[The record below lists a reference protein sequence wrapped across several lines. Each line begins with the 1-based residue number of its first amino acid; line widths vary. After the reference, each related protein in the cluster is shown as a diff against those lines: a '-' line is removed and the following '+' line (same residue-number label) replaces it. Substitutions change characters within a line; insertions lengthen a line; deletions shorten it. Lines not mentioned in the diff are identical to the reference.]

1 MAGDIFGISVSALNA
16 AQTGL
21 ATTEHNIA
29 NANTTGYS
37 RQVAVASARPAQN
50 TGSGYIGQGVD
61 ITSIKRVYDDFLSS
75 QVISEQGQAAHLSSY
90 YNQIQQINN
99 MLADPNAGLSPAL
112 QDFFSAVNG
121 VSNAPESAATRQTM
135 LSSAQSLATRFQ
147 TMNQRLTDINDSIN
161 GQISV
166 SVTSI
171 NSYAQ
176 QIATLN
182 HNVVVAQA
190 ASGGRPPNDLLDQRD
205 QLISQLNQE
214 IKATIVKQSDG
225 SLNVSIG
232 TGQMLVVGEQAYSL
246 QAVQSLSD
254 PTKLEVAAGAAG
266 GTIIRLQQST
276 FQGGSL
282 GGLMTF
288 RSQSLDA
295 AQNSLGLV
303 AMGMAGT
310 FNQQHQLG
318 QDLYGALGSNF
329 FVQPVPVVSKYTNA
343 TGTAVIGASVS
354 SYTALTGSDY
364 SLTFNGAAGYTLTR
378 LSDNTATSYAALPQT
393 VDGLTISVASGVPN
407 AGDSFL
413 IRPTVNGAANIAVA
427 LTDPSRIA
435 AAAPMRTNTALTNGG
450 TGKISLGTVNAPP
463 PVTVDPA
470 HPLTDLNL
478 KQLVTITFTSP
489 TTFDVTGTGAGLPA
503 VGVPYTDGNNIT
515 YNGWTVQISG
525 TPTVNDTFTVGSNTN
540 APTDNRNALLLAGL
554 QNQKTLTG
562 GTVSYQGAYSQLVS
576 QVGSK
581 TRELKVSST
590 AQDTMVAQT
599 IQAQQAVSGV
609 NLDEEAANLLRY
621 QRAYQAAGKA
631 MQIANTLFETLLSLG
646 N

>member
-1 MAGDIFGISVSALNA
+1 MAGDIFGISISALNA

-37 RQVAVASARPAQN
+37 RQVAVAAARPAQN

-61 ITSIKRVYDDFLSS
+61 VSSIKRVYDDFLTN
-75 QVISEQGQAAHLSSY
+75 QVISEQGQAAHLNSY
-90 YNQIQQINN
+90 YSQIQQINN

-112 QDFFSAVNG
+112 QDFFSAVNS
-121 VSNAPESAATRQTM
+121 VSNSPEAASTRQTL
-135 LSSAQSLATRFQ
+135 LSSGQSLANRFQ
-147 TMNQRLTDINDSIN
+147 SMNQRMVDINESIN
-161 GQISV
+161 GQISA

-171 NSYAQ
+171 NSFAQ

-182 HNVVVAQA
+182 RNVAVAQA
-190 ASGGRPPNDLLDQRD
+190 AAGGKPPNDLLDQRD
-205 QLISQLNQE
+205 QLIAQLNQE
-214 IKATIVKQSDG
+214 IKATVVKQGDG

-232 TGQMLVVGEQAYSL
+232 TGQLLVVGEQAYTL

-266 GTIIRLQQST
+266 GTVIRLQQST

-282 GGLMTF
+282 GGLITF

-295 AQNSLGLV
+295 AQNALGLV
-303 AMGMAGT
+303 AMGLAGT

-318 QDLYGALGSNF
+318 QDIYGALGGNF
-329 FVQPVPVVSKYTNA
+329 FVQPVPTVSKYTNA

-354 SYTALTGSDY
+354 SYAALNGSDY
-364 SLTFNGAAGYTLTR
+364 SLTFNGVAGYTLTR
-378 LSDNTATSYAALPQT
+378 LSDNTATNYAVLPQT
-393 VDGLTISVASGVPN
+393 VDGLTISLASGAPN

-427 LTDPSRIA
+427 ITDTSRIA
-435 AAAPMRTNTALTNGG
+435 AAAPIRTNATLTNGG

-478 KQLVTITFTSP
+478 QQAVTITFTSP
-489 TTFDVTGTGAGLPA
+489 TTYDVTGTGVGLPA
-503 VGVPYTDGNNIT
+503 VGVAYTAGSDIT

-525 TPTVNDTFTVGSNTN
+525 IPAANDTFTVGPNNN
-540 APTDNRNALLLAGL
+540 APTDNRNALLLASL
-554 QNQKTLTG
+554 QNQKTLSG
-562 GTVSYQGAYSQLVS
+562 GTVNYQGSYSQLVS
-576 QVGSK
+576 QVGNK
-581 TRELKVSST
+581 TRELQVASA

-599 IQAQQAVSGV
+599 IQAQQAISGV

-631 MQIANTLFETLLSLG
+631 MQIANTLFDTLLSLG
-646 N
+646 R